1 MEGEGKRE
9 ERKWAITWEGFVQE
23 LKKAGYLAAPMVAV
37 SVLQYLLQVVSV
49 IIVGHLGAL
58 ALSSAAIATSITNV
72 TGFSL
77 LSGMAGGLETLAGQA
92 YGAKQYQK
100 LGTYTYSAIISLII
114 MCPPI
119 CVLWI
124 FIGKLLPLLG
134 QDTSISQEA
143 CKYSM
148 WLIPALFGGAVL
160 KPLTRYLQTQSVI
173 LPMLITSSFIL
184 CFHTIS
190 CWTLVY
196 KLQLGQKG
204 AAIAYSLST
213 WLNVILLG
221 LYVKFSSACEK
232 TRAPLS
238 REALYGIRE
247 FFQLGVPSAIMVC
260 LKWWSME
267 LLILLSGLFKNP
279 KLETSVLSICLTIST
294 LHFTIPYGFGAAA
307 STRVS
312 NELGAGN
319 PQLARMAVLVALFL
333 AGIESVIVSSGLFL
347 SRQVLGYAYSN
358 DRQVVRYISVMTPL
372 ICLSFITDSLQ
383 AVLSGVA
390 RGSGWQKIG
399 AYINLGSFY
408 LVGLPVAAVLGF
420 VAHLRGKGLW
430 IGILAGSF
438 VQSVLLSIVTAC
450 TDWNKQATKA
460 RERVFERRSSMKD
473 EDK

>member
-1 MEGEGKRE
+1 MEEEGKRE
-9 ERKWAITWEGFVQE
+9 ERKWAITWERFVQE
-23 LKKAGYLAAPMVAV
+23 LKKAGYIAAPMVVV
-37 SVLQYLLQVVSV
+37 SVLQYLQQVVSV

-58 ALSSAAIATSITNV
+58 ALASAAIATSITNV

-134 QDTSISQEA
+134 QDTLISQEA

-184 CFHTIS
+184 CLHTIS
-190 CWTLVY
+190 S
-196 KLQLGQKG
+196 
-204 AAIAYSLST
+204 IAFSLST

-238 REALYGIRE
+238 REALYGIGE
-247 FFQLGVPSAIMVC
+247 FFRLGVPSAIMVC

-267 LLILLSGLFKNP
+267 LLLLLSGLFKNP

-294 LHFTIPYGFGAAA
+294 LHFTVPYGFGAAA

-333 AGIESVIVSSGLFL
+333 AGTESVIVSSGLFL

-372 ICLSFITDSLQ
+372 ICLSFIMDSLQ

-399 AYINLGSFY
+399 AYINIGSFY

-438 VQSVLLSIVTAC
+438 LQTVLLSIVTAC
-450 TDWNKQATKA
+450 TDWNKQVTKA
-460 RERVFERRSSMKD
+460 RERVLERRSSVKD

>member
-1 MEGEGKRE
+1 
-9 ERKWAITWEGFVQE
+9 
-23 LKKAGYLAAPMVAV
+23 MVVV
-37 SVLQYLLQVVSV
+37 SVLQYLQQVVSV

-58 ALSSAAIATSITNV
+58 ALASAAIATSITNV

-134 QDTSISQEA
+134 QDTLISQEA

-184 CFHTIS
+184 CLHTIS
-190 CWTLVY
+190 CWILVN

-204 AAIAYSLST
+204 AAIAFSLST

-238 REALYGIRE
+238 REALYGIGE
-247 FFQLGVPSAIMVC
+247 FFRLGVPSAIMVC

-267 LLILLSGLFKNP
+267 LLLLLSGLFKNP
-279 KLETSVLSICLTIST
+279 KLETSVLSIC
-294 LHFTIPYGFGAAA
+294 
-307 STRVS
+307 TRVS

-333 AGIESVIVSSGLFL
+333 AGTESVIVSSGLFL

-372 ICLSFITDSLQ
+372 ICLSFIMDSLQ

-399 AYINLGSFY
+399 AYINIGSFY

-438 VQSVLLSIVTAC
+438 LQTVLLSIVTAC
-450 TDWNKQATKA
+450 TDWNKQVLRPISAFFPSTYLPCIICFH
-460 RERVFERRSSMKD
+460 VLFY
-473 EDK
+473 